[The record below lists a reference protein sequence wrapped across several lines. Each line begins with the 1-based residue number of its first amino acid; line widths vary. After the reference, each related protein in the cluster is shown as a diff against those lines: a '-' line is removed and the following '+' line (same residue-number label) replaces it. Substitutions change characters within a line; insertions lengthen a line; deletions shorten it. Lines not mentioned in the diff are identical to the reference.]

1 METVFVAI
9 LQAVTAVI
17 VAWLGKRAAD
27 DKKDREKRQKAAD
40 ERENRR
46 EERDRFLLE
55 YMDLSADLA
64 EAQTIAITEG
74 RHNGELTAAQDKL
87 TQLRTKY
94 REWLRNIAVKEV

>member
-1 METVFVAI
+1 METIFVAI

-40 ERENRR
+40 EREHRR
-46 EERDRFLLE
+46 EQMDKFILD

-64 EAQTIAITEG
+64 EAQTVAIVNGKT
-74 RHNGELTAAQDKL
+74 NGELHKAQENL
-87 TQLRTKY
+87 SQLRAKY
-94 REWLRNIAVKEV
+94 AEWLRSLAVKK